1 METKGKSELVFSQN
15 NCVSKRGFVV
25 LIKALQI
32 ILKLY
37 VCKPFLNLFLSMMG
51 QGNHSPAFA
60 AALWDVTQR
69 LAAYSLTT
77 FLSRFLP
84 ITESLPFFGRLS
96 SQISLMR
103 RDQHRKI

>member
-15 NCVSKRGFVV
+15 NCVRKRGFVV

-51 QGNHSPAFA
+51 QGNHSLLRRRTLGCHATLGCLQPNNISF
-60 AALWDVTQR
+60 
-69 LAAYSLTT
+69 
-77 FLSRFLP
+77 
-84 ITESLPFFGRLS
+84 PFFTNHRES
-96 SQISLMR
+96 SIFRETLEPN
-103 RDQHRKI
+103 